1 MRRARPV
8 LFALGVLLTLAGLL
22 WMAQGFG
29 VIRWPSSS
37 FMLGERVWAQYGTAS
52 AVAGLLLLLLARR
65 LR

>member
-1 MRRARPV
+1 MRRSRPV
-8 LFALGVLLTLAGLL
+8 LVALGVLLTVAGLF

-37 FMLGERVWAQYGTAS
+37 FMIGAREWTRYGTAT
-52 AVAGLLLLLLARR
+52 AVAGLLLVLLARR